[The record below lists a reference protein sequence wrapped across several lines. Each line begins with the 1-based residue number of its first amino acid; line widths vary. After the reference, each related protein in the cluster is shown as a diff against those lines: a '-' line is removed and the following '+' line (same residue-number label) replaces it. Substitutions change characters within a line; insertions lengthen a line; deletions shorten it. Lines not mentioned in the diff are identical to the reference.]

1 MFAAR
6 MITEGEYRAALAESP
21 NIAGL
26 ERKVEKTMAAPPPEE
41 KPPVPLPSIGPG
53 LLEPPPP
60 AKGPDSSPTE
70 DPEPPLS
77 PETVETPPPEEPEG
91 PAMPTR

>member
-53 LLEPPPP
+53 LLETPP
-60 AKGPDSSPTE
+60 AKGPGPAPPE
-70 DPEPPLS
+70 EREPPPS
-77 PETVETPPPEEPEG
+77 PETDETPPPEEPEA
-91 PAMPTR
+91 PAEPTR